1 MSTLDTTKNIYLIVH
16 GRKQLLEEVK
26 EKLVLKGFEKDKM
39 QTASLERAGN
49 MGEYVAMIWPP
60 SSPKEIIV
68 SEITETGV
76 SGRIDGMGAWASV
89 NQNELYRIPLN

>member
-16 GRKQLLEEVK
+16 GRKQILEEVK
-26 EKLVLKGFEKDKM
+26 EKLALKGFEKEKM
-39 QTASLERAGN
+39 QIASLERAGN
-49 MGEYVAMIWPP
+49 KGEYVAMIWPP

-68 SEITETGV
+68 SEITEIGV
-76 SGRIDGMGAWASV
+76 IGRNDGMGAWASV